1 MVKQKFGLVA
11 FVGLNSLILGT
22 AFTLNRRMMRN
33 KRKDLEKFLGND
45 SLAKAGVVAIT
56 SGSLMIGLYISD
68 KLMRR

>member
-1 MVKQKFGLVA
+1 MDKEKYGLVA
-11 FVGLNSLILGT
+11 FVGINSLILGT

-56 SGSLMIGLYISD
+56 TGSLMIGLYISG
-68 KLMRR
+68 KLLS